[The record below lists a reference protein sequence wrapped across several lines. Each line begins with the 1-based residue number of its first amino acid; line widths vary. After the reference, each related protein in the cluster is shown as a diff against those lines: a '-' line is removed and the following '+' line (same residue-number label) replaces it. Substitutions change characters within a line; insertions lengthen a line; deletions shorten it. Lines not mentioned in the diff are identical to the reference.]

1 MDRGVGQDWV
11 TEHRCTKLKSLSK
24 EKIEANI
31 LGFVTRNCIYAHIHY
46 TPWYFNVKF
55 PLLCWSFLLIFT
67 FVFNII
73 WMWIYS
79 VLLWSFPQILGLSSK
94 RFAYHVEVF
103 RLHHGIW
110 DWLVLMFWSCYEPVL
125 ENYNLN
131 LHTELRQNE
140 YVNEFQPWIAHSNY
154 HQLCMKFFQAICSE
168 NKY

>member
-1 MDRGVGQDWV
+1 MSLGIVYTHTYSLPLV
-11 TEHRCTKLKSLSK
+11 TSMC
-24 EKIEANI
+24 NFCC
-31 LGFVTRNCIYAHIHY
+31 FVEVFF
-46 TPWYFNVKF
+46 YFF
-55 PLLCWSFLLIFT
+55 Y

-79 VLLWSFPQILGLSSK
+79 VLLWIFSQIWELSSK
-94 RFAYHVEVF
+94 RFADHVEVF
-103 RLHHGIW
+103 RFHHGFW
-110 DWLVLMFWSCYEPVL
+110 DWLVLIFWSCYEPFL

-140 YVNEFQPWIAHSNY
+140 YVNKFQPWIAHSNY

>member
-1 MDRGVGQDWV
+1 ME
-11 TEHRCTKLKSLSK
+11 T
-24 EKIEANI
+24 NI
-31 LGFVTRNCIYAHIHY
+31 LGFVTRNCIYTHIHF
-46 TPWYFNVKF
+46 TPCYFNVKF
-55 PLLCWSFLLIFT
+55 LLLCWSFLLFFS

-73 WMWIYS
+73 WMWVYS
-79 VLLWSFPQILGLSSK
+79 VLLWSFSQIWELFSK

-103 RLHHGIW
+103 RFHHGFW
-110 DWLVLMFWSCYEPVL
+110 DWLVLMFWSCYEPFL

-140 YVNEFQPWIAHSNY
+140 YVNKFQPWIAHSNY